1 MENIIEEWGKLDNNV
16 KNEIKWIVQSHWKN
30 GTAKSNAITRIYCEI
45 IDFNKYLLF
54 DEIPEFMEKAENF
67 YNYVLEKFIL
77 KGE

>member
-1 MENIIEEWGKLDNNV
+1 MENIIEEWEKLDNNV

-30 GTAKSNAITRIYCEI
+30 GTAKSNAITRVYAQITDYE
-45 IDFNKYLLF
+45 LPF
-54 DEIPEFMEKAENF
+54 DENEKDMQRAEKL